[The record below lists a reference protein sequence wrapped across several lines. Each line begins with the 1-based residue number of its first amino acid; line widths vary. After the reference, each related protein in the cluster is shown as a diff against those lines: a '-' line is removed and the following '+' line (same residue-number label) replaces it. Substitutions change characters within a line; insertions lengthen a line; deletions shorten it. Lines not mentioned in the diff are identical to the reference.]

1 MYINKILGMISFI
14 IGSILILSLYTTGK
28 ESTFA
33 FSFILGPLL
42 IYLGL
47 KSLTYI

>member
-1 MYINKILGMISFI
+1 MYINKILGMVSFI
-14 IGSILILSLYTTGK
+14 IGSILLFSLYTIGK

-33 FSFILGPLL
+33 FSLILGPLL